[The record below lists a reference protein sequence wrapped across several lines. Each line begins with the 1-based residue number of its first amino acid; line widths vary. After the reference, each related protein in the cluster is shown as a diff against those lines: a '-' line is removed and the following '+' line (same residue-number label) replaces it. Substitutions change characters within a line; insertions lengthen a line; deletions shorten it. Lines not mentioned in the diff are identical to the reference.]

1 MIESIYLKKKKK
13 KKRRKKLNF
22 HCTNLSYFM
31 DYFLVKFNIN
41 SLFYCLRG
49 KLMDFHTDIFLNEKR
64 SSLTKADV
72 YIVWRSGA
80 DKKLD

>member
-13 KKRRKKLNF
+13 RWKKLNF

-49 KLMDFHTDIFLNEKR
+49 KLMDFYTDIFLNEKR